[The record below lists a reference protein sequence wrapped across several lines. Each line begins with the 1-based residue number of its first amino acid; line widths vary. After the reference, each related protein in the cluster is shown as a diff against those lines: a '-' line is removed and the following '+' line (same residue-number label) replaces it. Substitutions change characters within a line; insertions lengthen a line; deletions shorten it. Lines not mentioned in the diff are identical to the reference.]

1 LTGSAGDPY
10 NLPFIALKSSWF
22 NPPAAYENF
31 FMANPKRKQSKRR
44 SANRRAANAFVA
56 PEFAKD
62 TDGGAFRPHRVNPK
76 TGIYRGRQ
84 VLNVEV

>member
-1 LTGSAGDPY
+1 
-10 NLPFIALKSSWF
+10 
-22 NPPAAYENF
+22 
-31 FMANPKRKQSKRR
+31 MANP
-44 SANRRAANAFVA
+44 RAANAFIA